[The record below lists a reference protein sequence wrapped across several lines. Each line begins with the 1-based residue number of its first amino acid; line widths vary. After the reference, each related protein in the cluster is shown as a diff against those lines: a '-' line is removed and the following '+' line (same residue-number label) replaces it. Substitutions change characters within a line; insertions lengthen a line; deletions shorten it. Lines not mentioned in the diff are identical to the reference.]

1 MHANCVQINL
11 VQHRPY
17 EILQTSRK
25 NSEMEEEGRC
35 FSDRYYRLRDELLL
49 VREKPPEK
57 VRERLVRCIWLDQ
70 LIKKN
75 RLKTLDGRRV
85 KVISPGWW
93 NTGEGADFRQAE
105 IEIERKKLKGEI
117 EAHVYT
123 SDWKGHGHH
132 KDPRYS
138 KIILHI
144 ALWDNRNKKPI
155 RDIKG
160 RKMPQLILSPYLS
173 HDLETLKESISPE
186 KYPLASSADFGPCY
200 PEIKEVDSKK
210 IIQFLNLAGDARILE
225 KAEYFRKRADSV
237 GWEESLYEGIMIGL
251 GYKGLKEEFL
261 ELAQK
266 VTIKDARGIL
276 QKATAKEKAK
286 SLQALFFG
294 VSGLLPEV
302 PQKGYDRESTRY
314 LRELRKL
321 WEGIPGKFQ
330 TRAIEPQRWRSLQTR
345 PANLPSRRIA
355 GMSHFLTRYSNKNI
369 FNFFK
374 KSIVN
379 QEALLQYLLGVFNPE
394 EEDYWNYRYTW
405 GGRRKKRPMRLIG
418 KERVVIILINAL
430 IPAMLAY
437 ARKKKDRGLEEILH
451 SIYTSQPSSGDDR
464 ITKFVTH
471 HLFGRKK
478 IGSARHQQ
486 ALYQIFNDYCGN
498 EEVGCNHCNL
508 TTILHSL

>member
-1 MHANCVQINL
+1 
-11 VQHRPY
+11 
-17 EILQTSRK
+17 
-25 NSEMEEEGRC
+25 MEKEGHC
-35 FSDRYYRLRDELLL
+35 FSDSYYQLRDKVLL
-49 VREKPPEK
+49 VREKAPERI
-57 VRERLVRCIWLDQ
+57 RERLVRCIWLDQ

-75 RLKTLDGRRV
+75 RLKTLDGRRI
-85 KVISPGWW
+85 KIISPGWW

-105 IEIERKKLKGEI
+105 IKIEGKRLKGEI

-123 SDWKGHGHH
+123 SDWKGHAHH
-132 KDPRYS
+132 RDPRYG

-160 RKMPQLILSPYLS
+160 RKIPQLILSPYLS
-173 HDLETLKESISPE
+173 NDLATLKKSISPE

-200 PEIKEVDSKK
+200 PEIKEVDAKR
-210 IIQFLNLAGDARILE
+210 ITQFLNLAGDARILE
-225 KAEYFRKRADSV
+225 KAEYFRRRAVRV
-237 GWEESLYEGIMIGL
+237 GWEASLYEGIMISL
-251 GYKGLKEEFL
+251 GYKGLKKEFL

-266 VTIKDARGIL
+266 ITTKDVRNIL
-276 QKATAKEKAK
+276 QKATVKQKMK

-294 VSGLLPEV
+294 VSGLLPEK

-314 LRELRKL
+314 LQEVKEL
-321 WEGIPGKFQ
+321 WEKMPKEFQ
-330 TRAIEPQRWRSLQTR
+330 TRAMKSQGWRSLQMR

-374 KSIVN
+374 KAMVN
-379 QEALLQYLLGVFNPE
+379 QKALLQYLLGVFNPE
-394 EEDYWNYRYTW
+394 EEDYWNYRYIW
-405 GGRRKKRPMRLIG
+405 GGRGEKRPVRLIG
-418 KERVVIILINAL
+418 RERVVIILVNAL

-437 ARKKKDRGLEEILH
+437 ARKNKDRGLEGILH
-451 SIYTSQPSSGDDR
+451 RIYTFQPSSGNDR

-478 IGSARHQQ
+478 IDSARHQQ

-498 EEVGCNHCNL
+498 EKVGCTRCNL
-508 TTILHSL
+508 TAILQSL

>member
-1 MHANCVQINL
+1 
-11 VQHRPY
+11 
-17 EILQTSRK
+17 
-25 NSEMEEEGRC
+25 MEEVGYC
-35 FSDRYYRLRDELLL
+35 FSDRYCYLRNEVLL
-49 VREKPPEK
+49 VREKAPE
-57 VRERLVRCIWLDQ
+57 RISERLVRCIWLDQ

-75 RLKTLDGRRV
+75 RLKTLDGRRIR
-85 KVISPGWW
+85 VISPGWW

-105 IEIERKKLKGEI
+105 VEIEGKRLRGEI

-132 KDPRYS
+132 RDPRYG

-144 ALWDNRNKKPI
+144 ALWDNRDKKSI
-155 RDIKG
+155 RDIKN
-160 RKMPQLILSPYLS
+160 RKIPQLILSPYLS
-173 HDLETLKESISPE
+173 NDLETLKESISSE

-200 PEIKEVDSKK
+200 PEIKEADPER
-210 IIQFLNLAGDARILE
+210 INQFLNLAGDARILE
-225 KAEYFRKRADSV
+225 KAEYFRKRVDSV

-251 GYKGLKEEFL
+251 GYKGLKGEFL
-261 ELAQK
+261 ELVQR
-266 VTIKDARGIL
+266 VTIKDIRGIV
-276 QKATAKEKAK
+276 KKITAKEKMK

-314 LRELRKL
+314 LQEVREL
-321 WEGIPGKFQ
+321 WEKMPKKFQ
-330 TRAIEPQRWRSLQTR
+330 TRVMKSRGWRSLQMR

-355 GMSHFLTRYSNKNI
+355 GMSHFLTKYSNKNI

-374 KSIVN
+374 KAIVN
-379 QEALLQYLLGVFNPE
+379 QKALLQYLLGVFNTE
-394 EEDYWNYRYTW
+394 EKDYWNYRYTW
-405 GGRRKKRPMRLIG
+405 GGRRKKGPVRLIG
-418 KERVVIILINAL
+418 KERIVIILINAL

-437 ARKKKDRGLEEILH
+437 ARKKKDRGLEKILH
-451 SIYTSQPSSGDDR
+451 RIYTSQPSSGDDR

-478 IGSARHQQ
+478 IDSARHQQ

-498 EEVGCNHCNL
+498 KKVSCAGCNL
-508 TTILHSL
+508 TAILHSL